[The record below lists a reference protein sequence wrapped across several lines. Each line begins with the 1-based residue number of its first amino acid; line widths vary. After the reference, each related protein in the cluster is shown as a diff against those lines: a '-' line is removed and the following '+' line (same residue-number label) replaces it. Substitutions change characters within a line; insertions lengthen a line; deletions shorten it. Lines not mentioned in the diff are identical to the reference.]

1 MKTLKQVL
9 SDNPQYSTLIN
20 AVVRRIGMES
30 VNDVIQNGIG
40 GGFHGFIY
48 YADTV
53 KFWKT
58 HRKIIMQMAKEMAD
72 DLGEDVMQMI
82 GGFGCLQYYDYQ
94 KNRWTDSDG
103 QKRIGETIYGREAD
117 DIVANAM
124 AWFAA
129 EEVCRMFDDD

>member
-9 SDNPQYSTLIN
+9 SEYPQYSTLIN
-20 AVVRRIGMES
+20 AVIRRIGMES
-30 VNDVIQNGIG
+30 VNDVIQHGIG

-48 YADTV
+48 YTDTV

-58 HRKIIMQMAKEMAD
+58 HRKLIMQMAKEMAD

-94 KNRWTDSDG
+94 KKRWTDSDG
-103 QKRIGETIYGREAD
+103 QKRIGETIYGGPTD

-129 EEVCRMFDDD
+129 EEVCRMFDE